1 MTEQAV
7 LERVLE
13 LTAQHLGYRAD
24 ELGAGDAFVALGA
37 DSLQLIG
44 ILRQLEGEFG
54 VRVSAQ
60 ELLEEAATPELTAR
74 LIASRAGG
82 DEPERASAPA
92 PTPEATVLFPAP
104 TAAEPLAAPV
114 SQPLTPPAA
123 QSPVPPASPI
133 PVPPAAQSP
142 TPPPPEYA
150 SRAEI
155 AELTRQVNLLAETQ
169 AAMLTQLSEAV
180 ALLTAERAR

>member
-1 MTEQAV
+1 MEVGMTEQAV

-13 LTAQHLGYRAD
+13 LTSQHLGYRPD
-24 ELGAGDAFVALGA
+24 EVGAADAFVALGA

-60 ELLEEAATPELTAR
+60 ELLEEAPTPELTAR
-74 LIASRAGG
+74 LIASRAGR
-82 DEPERASAPA
+82 DESE
-92 PTPEATVLFPAP
+92 PEATVHSPA
-104 TAAEPLAAPV
+104 
-114 SQPLTPPAA
+114 
-123 QSPVPPASPI
+123 PPASPAH
-133 PVPPAAQSP
+133 PARSARSAPPES
-142 TPPPPEYA
+142 EYA

>member
-37 DSLQLIG
+37 DSLHLIG

-82 DEPERASAPA
+82 DEPERASAPT
-92 PTPEATVLFPAP
+92 PTPEATVIFPAP
-104 TAAEPLAAPV
+104 TAAEPLAAPA
-114 SQPLTPPAA
+114 SQPLTPPA
-123 QSPVPPASPI
+123 SPTPA
-133 PVPPAAQSP
+133 PPAAQSP